1 MALPFK
7 YICNF
12 SEHIQAS
19 NSSFKD
25 AFSTASLE
33 PLKDIIPAGIDFNK
47 NIDLVGVA
55 FNAAVANRFNKNGDG
70 IDSKT
75 AVAIKD
81 YFVHKP
87 TNIEHQRNKV
97 VGHVIGSSLSRFGDN
112 EIISEKEAVLEE
124 GPFNIAL
131 SAVVYKTVNPK
142 FANLIEQSVDSE
154 SEFYEKVSA
163 SWEVGFNDYDIVLGS
178 KDLREGEI
186 ISEESQKE
194 EFKSFLKAYGGN
206 GTTEDGVE
214 VHRLIKGNIY
224 PLGIGFTAN
233 PAAEVKGLVVE
244 DDSSSQFT
252 IKSSQEDSFEKIEIK
267 NNILEEKSSHSKKD
281 NVILNKNPNNR
292 NIMEKE
298 ILDQITETLE
308 AQASSKKLSEEAI
321 ASITKV
327 FHDAIIQKNEQWQK
341 DKESLTE
348 EKDELVKA
356 SQEAS
361 EEIENL
367 KKELSGTSEEIET
380 LKSHIEAREIADKF
394 NDRMSELDD
403 QFELEDED
411 RILLASDLKNL
422 NASEEAYA
430 EYKEKLSVMWKHK
443 TKAFKEEQK
452 KILEDKIEEQV
463 QKRLGELSESEAS
476 EESTEEVVEEAMENT
491 EVEEEVVANNNGEST
506 EDDLSLREK
515 FKQAFSKENVTI
527 QY

>member
-19 NSSFKD
+19 NSSLED
-25 AFSTASLE
+25 VFSTASLE
-33 PLKDIIPAGIDFNK
+33 PLKDIIPPGIDFSK

-81 YFVHKP
+81 YFIHKP

-112 EIISEKEAVLEE
+112 EIISEEEAVLEE

-163 SWEVGFNDYDIVLGS
+163 SWEVGFNDYDIVLGG

-186 ISEESQKE
+186 IIDESQKE
-194 EFKSFLKAYGGN
+194 EFKSFLKAYGGK

-244 DDSSSQFT
+244 DDSASRFT
-252 IKSSQEDSFEKIEIK
+252 IKSSEGENFEKIEIK
-267 NNILEEKSSHSKKD
+267 SDILKEKSSHSKKD
-281 NVILNKNPNNR
+281 NVILSKNPNNR

-348 EKDELVKA
+348 EKEGLVKA

-361 EEIENL
+361 EEIKTL

-380 LKSHIEAREIADKF
+380 LKSQIEARELTDKF

-403 QFELEDED
+403 QFQLEDED

-515 FKQAFSKENVTI
+515 FKKAFSKENVTI